1 VTDRRRARRKAPR
14 DTSGAAPKTAPAGNR
29 TLVSEEGEGASR
41 ERGGWLGRVLGPRRP
56 VASAFPPLMASLTRG
71 ALAAGSSP
79 AVLAAAFLGLLALW
93 GGFTLLD
100 AALSAQGMVYV
111 MGLPPVHVPL
121 DVGVVQSLLRTS
133 SAMALAAVLAL
144 GVGRGLILGALA
156 ILVHDALRGDL
167 DPRGALRRLPRV
179 AVAVFGIYGAEVGLF
194 LFLLLFVQAIL
205 GPAAVLLMLVLGL
218 HFLGFAPVVAAA
230 EGVPAGAAL
239 RIGFR
244 ASRMPGARHLTMV
257 LLYFAVVLYAGVGA
271 TATAGEAAPATPS
284 VLTWVV
290 ALLATFGHAVML
302 GALAYRWDVVR
313 EQVLAE
319 DGRRQEQR
327 RAARGRG
334 RGRAARSTKAPSG
347 KRAARAT
354 PREAVAEKASG
365 EASGKDSAK
374 GSGRSK
380 AGKGGQKGRGSRRGR
395 RR

>member
-1 VTDRRRARRKAPR
+1 
-14 DTSGAAPKTAPAGNR
+14 
-29 TLVSEEGEGASR
+29 
-41 ERGGWLGRVLGPRRP
+41 
-56 VASAFPPLMASLTRG
+56 MASLTRG

-133 SAMALAAVLAL
+133 STMALAAVLAL

-365 EASGKDSAK
+365 EASGKESAK